1 MRLHLGL
8 RAIASVPLGLF
19 ITFFQAHGPDVGL
32 IMLAAFSGAMALGN
46 LAFLLA
52 KQQTMAEATS
62 TLAYLP
68 VLLLSLFALFQPEE
82 LFLALFITG
91 VALLGVLTAA
101 FEGYRAK
108 SVGLSTRDG
117 RDLLISA
124 LIALALGLMFLIA
137 TLDAVSAVGFFGAYL
152 ILFGVHWGIASATP
166 GSK

>member
-8 RAIASVPLGLF
+8 RAIVSLPLGLF

-46 LAFLLA
+46 LAFFLA
-52 KQQTMAEATS
+52 KQVTTIEAIS
-62 TLAYLP
+62 TLGYLP
-68 VLLLSLFALFQPEE
+68 VLLVSLFALLQPEE
-82 LFLALFITG
+82 LYLPLFVNG
-91 VALLGVLTAA
+91 VVILGLFTAA

-108 SVGLSTRDG
+108 TMGLSSRDG

-124 LIALALGLMFLIA
+124 LMAVALGLMFLVA
-137 TLDAVSAVGFFGAYL
+137 TLDSVSAVGFFGAYL

-166 GSK
+166 ASK

>member
-8 RAIASVPLGLF
+8 RAIVSLPLGLF

-32 IMLAAFSGAMALGN
+32 IMLAAFCGAMALGN
-46 LAFLLA
+46 LAFLLS
-52 KQQTMAEATS
+52 KQQTMQDASS
-62 TLAYLP
+62 TLGYLP
-68 VLLLSLFALFQPEE
+68 VLFLSLFGLFQPDEV
-82 LFLALFITG
+82 FLALFVSG
-91 VALLGVLTAA
+91 VALLGLLTAA

-108 SVGLSTRDG
+108 SLGISSRDG

-137 TLDAVSAVGFFGAYL
+137 NLDSVSAVGFFGAYL

-166 GSK
+166 ASK